1 MDAGMG
7 ERQSE
12 GGAPGRRRAHHDGS
26 VSGAG
31 QRADGPELEFL
42 LAGVMRSAGVDG
54 EAEQRAVA
62 AFREARDA
70 GAHRARTRR
79 RDDWRPRERTRTRR
93 SLRATLT
100 LSLAGLTLGGVAFAA
115 IGTVG
120 SSGPDHKNPPQ
131 AQPTAPTTHP
141 SPRGSDGSPAPG
153 SAHPAHP
160 STAQDTEA
168 HCKAYEHV
176 KGNGKALQST
186 AWQRLI
192 TAAGGEANVAAYCA
206 EQLGLQTATPM
217 PGNGKGNGADDA
229 GKSGNGKSADKGN
242 GNGGNGKNG

>member
-1 MDAGMG
+1 MG

-141 SPRGSDGSPAPG
+141 SPRGSDGSTAPG

-217 PGNGKGNGADDA
+217 PGSGKGNGADDA

>member
-1 MDAGMG
+1 MG
-7 ERQSE
+7 ERQGDGS
-12 GGAPGRRRAHHDGS
+12 GHGRRRVHPGDAVPGS
-26 VSGAG
+26 EEWAGGPRLESLLVGAMRSGAL
-31 QRADGPELEFL
+31 DT
-42 LAGVMRSAGVDG
+42 

-141 SPRGSDGSPAPG
+141 SPRGSDGSTAPG

-217 PGNGKGNGADDA
+217 PGSGKGNGAGDA

-242 GNGGNGKNG
+242 GSGGNGKNG